1 MYLEHFGLSVVPFTT
16 TPDPRF
22 YYPSAKHREALAC
35 LLYAVEQHKG
45 FALISGEVGA
55 GKSMLCRA
63 AIERF
68 GPHVDTA
75 LIVHTLLTPKQF
87 MEAACEEF
95 GIVTKGRSKGQ
106 LISDIRRFLIKQ
118 RELSRDVVLVVDEAQ
133 NLGPKVLEEVRLL
146 GNLETAS
153 DKLLQILLVGQ
164 PEMRRLIASPELRQL
179 NQRITVKFH
188 LGTLSAADVSGY
200 IDHRLKVAGLAE
212 NGLFDANAKAEVF
225 EATGGVPRLVNVIC
239 DQALLEAYVRDERL
253 VNHDTVR
260 RVVADMEGYYMDAP
274 AEIRSASHEVV

>member
-1 MYLEHFGLSVVPFTT
+1 MYLEHFGLSMLPFAT

-87 MEAACEEF
+87 LQAACEEL

-106 LISDIRRFLIKQ
+106 LISDVKRFLMKQ
-118 RELSRDVVLVVDEAQ
+118 REMRRDVVLVVDEAQ
-133 NLGPKVLEEVRLL
+133 NLSSKVLEEVRLL
-146 GNLETAS
+146 GNLETAR

-164 PEMRRLIASPELRQL
+164 PEMRRLIAAPELRQL

-200 IDHRLKVAGLAE
+200 IDHRLKVAGLSE
-212 NGLFDANAKAEVF
+212 NGLFDANAKAAVF
-225 EATGGVPRLVNVIC
+225 EAAGGVPRLVNVIC
-239 DQALLEAYVRDERL
+239 DQALLEAYVKDERL
-253 VNHDTVR
+253 VNHETVR
-260 RVVADMEGYYMDAP
+260 RVVMDMEGYYMDAP
-274 AEIRSASHEVV
+274 AEMRSASSGVV